1 MEQIMTA
8 KNTLQDFYRSPK
20 LYVGLPSG
28 GAFYDEDVIDW
39 PENNELPVLA
49 MTPKDDLIVRN
60 PDALLN
66 GDAVIR
72 LIRSC
77 VPSIKKPE
85 QIIAPDMELLLVAI
99 RAASESDK
107 AVKIE
112 HKCTECEHEM
122 AFEIDLGLAVQDFQA
137 IDDLTEFELKNG
149 LTVGVKPA
157 NYLYSINT
165 AKQMIEQ
172 ANLLGKI
179 ASEVSD
185 SEEERIQDI
194 GKAFD
199 KMANF
204 NYSILVNSVNYIKIP
219 DVDEVVDDKKQI
231 LEFLDNVDAKIGTE
245 ISDVVSSINNGG
257 INKIHSANCEKCEA
271 PFEVPIDFDP
281 VSFFLTS

>member
-28 GAFYDEDVIDW
+28 GVFYDEDVIDW

-99 RAASESDK
+99 RAASESEK

-112 HKCTECEHEM
+112 YKCTECEHEI
-122 AFEIDLGLAVQDFQA
+122 AFKIDLGLAVQDFQA

-179 ASEVSD
+179 
-185 SEEERIQDI
+185 
-194 GKAFD
+194 
-199 KMANF
+199 
-204 NYSILVNSVNYIKIP
+204 
-219 DVDEVVDDKKQI
+219 VDDKKQI